1 MRGDRWGSGG
11 QSAGGAER
19 PGGEIDGEVGGDLQG
34 ALRPRGEMDRGVGEH
49 LQGELREHEGRWM
62 GQ

>member
-1 MRGDRWGSGG
+1 MDGG
-11 QSAGGAER
+11 
-19 PGGEIDGEVGGDLQG
+19 VGGDLQG
-34 ALRPRGEMDRGVGEH
+34 PLRPRGRMDRGVGEH

>member
-1 MRGDRWGSGG
+1 M
-11 QSAGGAER
+11 
-19 PGGEIDGEVGGDLQG
+19 DGEVGGDLQG